1 MVSPEEWGPGA
12 WELLHGLAEKVGN
25 QKTGIMI
32 NDERNELKLTLRH
45 LWALL
50 PCKTCQNHYK
60 EWLQT
65 HSPDS
70 FIAGSYMELQDS
82 LRSWLFAL
90 HENVNRS
97 RQIESG
103 ITLEA
108 LKERYAAVSLKEKAM
123 GLKAL
128 YQRGLLARIFKA
140 ETWKVAWRHLDALI
154 RLIP

>member
-12 WELLHGLAEKVGN
+12 WDLLHGLGEKVGN
-25 QKTGIMI
+25 QSKQIMI

-60 EWLQT
+60 EWFKG

-70 FIAGSYMELQDS
+70 FITGPYMDLQDS

-97 RQIESG
+97 RGVESG
-103 ITLEA
+103 VTLDHI
-108 LKERYAAVSLKEKAM
+108 KERYGAVHLKEKAQA
-123 GLKAL
+123 LKGF
-128 YQRGLLARIFKA
+128 YQRGLQARTIKA
-140 ETWKVAWRHLDALI
+140 EDWKPAWRHLDALLRVI
-154 RLIP
+154 S

>member
-25 QKTGIMI
+25 QTNLLVI

-50 PCKTCQNHYK
+50 PCKTCQKHYR
-60 EWLQT
+60 EWVQA

-70 FIAGSYMELQDS
+70 FIAGSYIDLKESM
-82 LRSWLFAL
+82 RSWLFAL

-97 RQIESG
+97 RGVESG

-108 LKERYAAVSLKEKAM
+108 LQLRYATVSLREKASA
-123 GLKAL
+123 LKAF
-128 YQRGLLARIFKA
+128 YQRGLLARTIKP
-140 ETWKVAWRHLDALI
+140 EDWKPAWRHLDALL
-154 RLIP
+154 RLVS

>member
-25 QKTGIMI
+25 QSKTLLI

-60 EWLQT
+60 EWYQS

-70 FIAGSYMELQDS
+70 FISGSYMDLQDS
-82 LRSWLFAL
+82 LRAWLFAL

-97 RQIESG
+97 REIESG
-103 ITLEA
+103 VTLEA
-108 LKERYAAVSLKEKAM
+108 LKERYAAVSLREKAL
-123 GLKAL
+123 GIKAF
-128 YQRGLLARIFKA
+128 YQRGLLARILKA

-154 RLIP
+154 RLIS

>member
-50 PCKTCQNHYK
+50 PCKTCQKHYK
-60 EWLQT
+60 EWYQS

-70 FIAGSYMELQDS
+70 FIAGSYMDLQDS

-97 RQIESG
+97 REIESV
-103 ITLEA
+103 IIID
-108 LKERYAAVSLKEKAM
+108 SLKEKYAKVHLREKAM
-123 GLKAL
+123 ALKSF
-128 YQRGLLARIFKA
+128 YQRGVQSRVFIPD
-140 ETWKVAWRHLDALI
+140 TWKPAWRHLDALI

>member
-25 QKTGIMI
+25 QSSLLLI

-50 PCKTCQNHYK
+50 PCKTCQKHYR
-60 EWLQT
+60 EWFQG

-70 FIAGSYMELQDS
+70 FIGGSCMDLKES
-82 LRSWLFAL
+82 MRSWLFAL

-97 RQIESG
+97 RGVESG
-103 ITLEA
+103 VTLEQI
-108 LKERYAAVSLKEKAM
+108 KERYATVPLREKAQ
-123 GLKAL
+123 GLKAF
-128 YQRGLLARIFKA
+128 YQRGLLSRTIKA
-140 ETWKVAWRHLDALI
+140 EDWKPAWRHLDALI
-154 RLIP
+154 RLLS